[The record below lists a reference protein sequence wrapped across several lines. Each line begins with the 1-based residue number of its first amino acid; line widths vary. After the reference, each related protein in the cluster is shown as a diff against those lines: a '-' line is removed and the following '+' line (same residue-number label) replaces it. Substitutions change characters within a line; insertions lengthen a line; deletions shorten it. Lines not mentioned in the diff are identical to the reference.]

1 VLGPYHPLSLCI
13 PGRGKTTSRG
23 RAVIVV
29 RINLGKCKSVRIGCL
44 RIKKGVGKYAT
55 VSGETGQESGLK

>member
-1 VLGPYHPLSLCI
+1 M
-13 PGRGKTTSRG
+13 
-23 RAVIVV
+23 V

-44 RIKKGVGKYAT
+44 RIRKGVGKYAT